1 MNHSKYKIALF
12 KNDQYVGDIHY
23 MNTGNL
29 KWFKSKE
36 TAQRFIDRYCS
47 NPKPNNKFKVVDYN
61 YRGKEK
67 ENVRNRKN

>member
-12 KNDQYVGDIHY
+12 KNDQYVGYINY

-36 TAQRFIDRYCS
+36 TAQNYYMGYSYNEFDKIYI
-47 NPKPNNKFKVVDYN
+47 NGKLLYEKPLEI
-61 YRGKEK
+61 EK
-67 ENVRNRKN
+67 